1 MNEFLTRHRGTP
13 PGLNG
18 EPWSRPEAR
27 IVLTYLIL
35 ASAWIVGSDLLM
47 TTSVFDKDEITV
59 IQTLKGL
66 NFIITTAILLFFVLR
81 RAYDGWRVAE
91 ENRRVVIEQAREKF
105 RTLCSHVQDLREE
118 DRIRIAREIHD
129 ELGQLLTGIKME
141 VRMLE
146 NRLADREDRTLN
158 FAIDKLV
165 EVSELVDE
173 TTAAVQNIASGL
185 RPSALDNQGLGT
197 ALIDEAGEFFQRC
210 GIPCAIVVKNLPD
223 NLQPALTTA
232 VFRIFQE
239 ALVNIA
245 RHAEARRVD
254 CKLSVRGSV
263 LILEISDD
271 GKGMDPSSIGDP
283 KSLGLMGM
291 VERAESMG
299 GHVVFLPNPGKGTYV
314 ILTMPL
320 LITQCE
326 TILPE

>member
-1 MNEFLTRHRGTP
+1 M
-13 PGLNG
+13 
-18 EPWSRPEAR
+18 A
-27 IVLTYLIL
+27 YLIL
-35 ASAWIVGSDLLM
+35 ASAWIIGSDLLI
-47 TTSVFDKDEITV
+47 TTTVFKRNEIEI

-66 NFIITTAILLFFVLR
+66 NFIITTAILLYFVLR
-81 RAYDGWRVAE
+81 RAYGGWRAAE
-91 ENRRVVIEQAREKF
+91 ELRQLAIVQAREKF
-105 RTLCSHVQDLREE
+105 RALCSHIQNLRED

-146 NRLADREDRTLN
+146 NRLSDRNDRTLN
-158 FAIDKLV
+158 PAIDKLV
-165 EVSELVDE
+165 EISELVDE

-185 RPSALDNQGLGT
+185 RPSALDNQGLGA
-197 ALIDEAGEFFQRC
+197 ALIDEAGQFSQRC
-210 GIPCAIVVKNLPD
+210 GIPCAIAVRNLPD

-239 ALVNIA
+239 CLVNIA
-245 RHAEARRVD
+245 RHAEAWRVD
-254 CKLSVRGSV
+254 CQLSVRGDV
-263 LILEISDD
+263 LVLEISDD
-271 GKGMDPSSIGDP
+271 GKGMDPSSVADP

-320 LITQCE
+320 LISGNDPT
-326 TILPE
+326 LPPQ